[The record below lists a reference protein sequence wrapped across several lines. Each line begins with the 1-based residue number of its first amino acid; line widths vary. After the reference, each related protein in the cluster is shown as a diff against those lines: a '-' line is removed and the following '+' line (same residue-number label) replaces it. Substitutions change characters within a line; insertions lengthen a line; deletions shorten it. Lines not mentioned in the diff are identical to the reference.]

1 MARDVAPI
9 LQLVAFCAVIPSAGV
24 VMILFP
30 DTFLLPRRDGS
41 LGGTNLREIKTDFF
55 TERLSLMERI
65 ILGIWHGYL

>member
-30 DTFLLPRRDGS
+30 DTFLWDGS
-41 LGGTNLREIKTDFF
+41 PEQIS
-55 TERLSLMERI
+55 ERLKQIFLQRGSL
-65 ILGIWHGYL
+65 